1 MSALVAIIYNS
12 LRLYKELNSK
22 NSFSDKLL
30 FIRYDRSIRKLV
42 LQIVFS
48 TFILLFFW
56 YLASRALNLELGYGH
71 LTSRA
76 GFGISHSFLSDYT
89 SNQSRWDAYIVG
101 VINTIRVSL
110 VGIALATLLGVLMGI
125 ARLSKNFLVRSIATG
140 YVEFLRNTP
149 LLIQIIFWQLV
160 FLQFPQI
167 SKAWTFGGFS
177 LWSNR
182 GILLPLI
189 KSDENGSLWAFI
201 LLVSFVV
208 VLILRSYLNKYKQ
221 EKVDF
226 ISPNLI
232 SILIFATILIA
243 TYFLLNIQLSL
254 DIPKLEINKYGTYIP
269 SGGFTLTPEFSAI
282 LVALVMY
289 TGTFITEIVRGS
301 IQSLPKGQT
310 EAAQALG
317 FSSYQRIT
325 LIILPQALRS
335 IIPPLTNQYLNLT
348 KNSSLSVAIA
358 YPDLFMVSRTIMNN
372 AGYALPMLFLI
383 LITFLTLSLIIS
395 LVMNLLNNR
404 VTRMGA

>member
-1 MSALVAIIYNS
+1 MSAPVAIIYNS

-22 NSFSDKLL
+22 NNFSDKLL

-42 LQIVFS
+42 LQIIFS

-201 LLVSFVV
+201 LLVSFVL
-208 VLILRSYLNKYKQ
+208 VLILRSYLNKYKE
-221 EKVDF
+221 EKVNF

-232 SILIFATILIA
+232 STSIFAAILMA

-358 YPDLFMVSRTIMNN
+358 YPDVFMVSRTIMNN

-395 LVMNLLNNR
+395 LVMNLLNSR

>member
-42 LQIVFS
+42 LQILFS

-101 VINTIRVSL
+101 VVNTIRVSL

-201 LLVSFVV
+201 LLVSFVL
-208 VLILRSYLNKYKQ
+208 VLILRSYLNKYKE
-221 EKVDF
+221 EKVNF

-232 SILIFATILIA
+232 SISIFATILIA

-289 TGTFITEIVRGS
+289 TATFITEIVRGS

-358 YPDLFMVSRTIMNN
+358 YPDVFMVSRTIMNN

-395 LVMNLLNNR
+395 LVMNLLNSR

>member
-30 FIRYDRSIRKLV
+30 FIRYDRTIRKLV
-42 LQIVFS
+42 LQIIFS

-208 VLILRSYLNKYKQ
+208 VLILRSYLNKYKE
-221 EKVDF
+221 EKVDL

-232 SILIFATILIA
+232 SISIFATILIA

-395 LVMNLLNNR
+395 LVMNLLNSR